1 MTQFDPAAINGG
13 VSEIINSYDGPAP
26 ALIFEAYRDGV
37 SVSSATGTVGLDD
50 PTLATTEDKFEIG
63 SQTKMMTTTVLLQL
77 VDEGN
82 FSLDDRLAD
91 VMDVSA
97 MSWMPN
103 IEEVTVRQL
112 MTHTSG
118 IPDFLNDVPEVEAA
132 IIEMLSQDP
141 PQPVGPD
148 QYLALLEEFGPPAL
162 SEPGAEY
169 NYSNTGFLLLGLL
182 IEETAGTTLAE
193 EYQSRI
199 FDPAGMTSS
208 SLPGFDRPDGI
219 LNSYAVVDGEFVDV
233 TNLPIADLGDGG
245 VVSTTGDMI
254 RFMKA
259 LFIDGTLVPESQGEA
274 LEQYFAAGGGLEE
287 DGLIGQGGGTFG
299 ATSITLFDPVT
310 GTIFSVAETMRYG
323 PDTPSDLA
331 FQAFFDLVESPAW
344 NADYT
349 AGGSISFAAS
359 AADFEVSEAVG
370 TVGAVETRLS
380 IDGVTLAIDSPL
392 SELDTDKLS
401 FEDNSILF
409 VAEASGSDFK
419 VHKEARDAATSD
431 NQLFGLSG
439 DDRLIGG
446 RGDDKISGGAGVDN
460 LSGRRG
466 DDEMS
471 GGEGNDDLSGNRG
484 DDLLS
489 GENGDDNISGGRG
502 DDWLDGGNGD
512 DLLRGGRGDDDLS
525 GGTGDDILR
534 GGRGNDTLDGGEGD
548 DILNG
553 GRGADTFVFGANS
566 GDDVIRNFE
575 SGKDQID
582 LTILNLTFADLQVS
596 ESRSGRSFEVQF
608 DDASLVI
615 NTLHGE
621 LTESDFLF

>member
-1 MTQFDPAAINGG
+1 MTQFDPIAIKNG
-13 VSEIINSYDGPAP
+13 VSAIINSYDGPAP
-26 ALIFEAYRDGV
+26 ALIFEAYRDGI
-37 SVSSATGTVGLDD
+37 SVSFATGSVGLDD
-50 PTLATTEDKFEIG
+50 PTQATTDDKFEIG

-77 VDEGN
+77 VDEGH

-91 VMDVSA
+91 VMDVSGL
-97 MSWMPN
+97 SWMPN
-103 IEEVTVRQL
+103 IEETTVRQL

-118 IPDFLNDVPEVEAA
+118 IPDFLNDVLGIEAA
-132 IIEMLSQDP
+132 VIEMLSQDP

-182 IEETAGTTLAE
+182 IEDTTGTTLAE

-208 SLPGFDRPDGI
+208 SLPGFDRPGGI
-219 LNSYAVVDGEFVDV
+219 LNSYAVVDGEIVDV
-233 TNLPIADLGDGG
+233 TNLPVADLGDGG

-259 LFIDGTLVPESQGEA
+259 LLIDGTLVPESQGDA
-274 LEQYFAAGGGLEE
+274 LEQYFAAGGALGE

-299 ATSITLFDPVT
+299 TTSITLFDPVT

-323 PDTPSDLA
+323 PDIPSDVA
-331 FQAFFDLVESPAW
+331 FQAFFDLLENPAW

-349 AGGSISFAAS
+349 DGDDIDFAAS
-359 AADFEVSEAVG
+359 AADLQVSEVVG
-370 TVGAVETRLS
+370 TDGSPDTLLTV
-380 IDGVTLAIDSPL
+380 DGVTLSLDSRL
-392 SELDTDKLS
+392 SDLETERLT
-401 FEDNSILF
+401 FEDDSILF
-409 VAEASGSDFK
+409 VADASGSNFN
-419 VHKEARDAATSD
+419 VQRDAKKSATVD
-431 NQLFGLSG
+431 NQLVGLEG
-439 DDRLIGG
+439 DDRLVGG
-446 RGDDKISGGAGVDN
+446 RGDDKISGGAGDDD

-466 DDEMS
+466 NDKIS
-471 GGEGNDDLSGNRG
+471 GGDGDDNLTGNRG
-484 DDLLS
+484 DDHLS
-489 GENGDDNISGGRG
+489 GDNGADNIAGGRG
-502 DDWLDGGNGD
+502 HDWLDGGSGD
-512 DLLRGGRGDDDLS
+512 DLLRGGRGDDELY
-525 GGTGDDILR
+525 GGTGDDVLR

-548 DILNG
+548 DILVG
-553 GRGADTFVFGANS
+553 GRGADTFVFRANS
-566 GDDVIRNFE
+566 GDDVIRKFE

-582 LTILNLTFADLQVS
+582 FTLLNLTYDDLQVS
-596 ESRSGRSFEVQF
+596 ENRGGCSFEVQF

-621 LTESDFLF
+621 LAESDFLF

>member
-1 MTQFDPAAINGG
+1 MTQFDPAAINRS
-13 VSEIINSYDGPAP
+13 VSETINSYDGPAP

-37 SVSSATGTVGLDD
+37 SVSSATGTVSLDD

-118 IPDFLNDVPEVEAA
+118 IPDFLNDVPGVEDA

-162 SEPGAEY
+162 SEPGTEY

-182 IEETAGTTLAE
+182 IEETTGTTLAE

-208 SLPGFDRPDGI
+208 SLQGFDRPDDI

-259 LFIDGTLVPESQGEA
+259 LLVDGTLVPEGQGDA

-287 DGLIGQGGGTFG
+287 GGLIGHGGGTFG

-310 GTIFSVAETMRYG
+310 GTIFSIAETMRYG

-331 FQAFFDLVESPAW
+331 FQAFFDLVENPAW

-349 AGGSISFAAS
+349 AGGSIAFAAS

-370 TVGAVETRLS
+370 TDGAAETHLI
-380 IDGVTLAIDSPL
+380 IDGVTLTLDGAL
-392 SELDTDKLS
+392 SELDTNRLS
-401 FEDNSILF
+401 FEDGSILF
-409 VAEASGSDFK
+409 VADTSGSNFNVQRD
-419 VHKEARDAATSD
+419 ARDAAAAD
-431 NQLFGLSG
+431 NQLVGLGG
-439 DDRLIGG
+439 DDRLVGG
-446 RGDDKISGGAGVDN
+446 RGDDKISGGSGDDD
-460 LSGRRG
+460 LKGRRG
-466 DDEMS
+466 DDEIS
-471 GGEGNDDLSGNRG
+471 GGNGNDNLAGNRG
-484 DDLLS
+484 DDQLL
-489 GENGDDNISGGRG
+489 GEAGADNISGGRG

-525 GGTGDDILR
+525 GGAGDDILR

-548 DILNG
+548 DILIG
-553 GRGADTFVFGANS
+553 GRGADTFVFSANS

-582 LTILNLTFADLQVS
+582 LTILNLTFDDLQVS
-596 ESRSGRSFEVQF
+596 ESRGGRSFEVQF
-608 DDASLVI
+608 DDASLMI
-615 NTLHGE
+615 NTLCGE
-621 LTESDFLF
+621 LTEADFLF